1 MWGTVPAGR
10 GGGGATGGT
19 AAGARGGLASGQFSF
34 YVSCDINLNVR
45 VKVSEL
51 QGLLPS
57 ARSSLPAALTNVTG
71 VGAGGVGGVVGGG
84 LGGTGVPVG
93 HDATWPSHPSSA
105 AATAAAAAAAATA
118 GSTNGSGTGVTSA
131 GPKTSS
137 LYVIARLTSC
147 GETLGLEAT
156 TAYAEAV
163 CSPAPQRPQPP
174 MLSASSSAAAATAS
188 ESSAEEAAQAQ
199 AQEAQEAA
207 VAGEAAG
214 GGGGAGDVSTA
225 RWDEWLTFC
234 VKYRDLPPDTQLV
247 LVLVEAAEG
256 RGREALVGSTVMPLF
271 SKRGRLKTGPQR
283 LAVWE
288 GTPPCTQFPTST
300 PGKAPL
306 AHRDRLAR
314 LEHLLHRHQRGEM
327 APGPGGEW
335 LDGLTLAE
343 IRRLAAADRAAW
355 RSRPELRLTVLLPL
369 FPHPVLCYQH
379 VSAAAGAAAAAAA
392 AGAAGREGVGGA
404 AAGGAGAG
412 WGQAGKREAG
422 AGLLTSPDASVSA
435 GAGAGGGV
443 GGALIR
449 LVDPEVGRD
458 NPAELKAQKLAR
470 GLQRGVL
477 DRDLKPNSEE
487 RRKLQAILKLPPNK
501 PLHAEERALLWRFRA
516 SLTQDTRAL
525 TKFLQCVDWSD
536 ATEAKQ
542 AAELMRQWAPIS
554 AADALELLSPD
565 FRAEG
570 VRQHAVQALQAVDAD
585 ELGAYLLQ
593 LVQALRYEAADTG
606 SRLGAFLVQR
616 AADDPALAVQLHW
629 YLFCELD
636 DPGFGLRARAL
647 HTQLLETL
655 ASGGPGSQGL
665 VIADTIRRQVDLV
678 KQLKAVIREL
688 KSSKIKAARATERLR
703 EMVSENGP
711 CGELTALR
719 VPLPLDPHIVLAGI
733 VPKECSV
740 FKSAMLPLRLSFRI
754 EAAPMNWK
762 APLLPP
768 PPPGPHDPHSHPHQQ
783 HHYHSSSSQPGQ
795 RHPHQHQHPG
805 GGGGG
810 SHLSSG
816 SVGSGSSSGA
826 VHSPLGHTAGGGG
839 GGGSYWQPPSDPLAL
854 LPTRTGIIP
863 APPGAPDAAG
873 GGGGAAA
880 SGSHHGGSAG
890 GHSHHGEG
898 GGLAAAAAGPPPPGA
913 PPPVLA
919 GYRCCIIY
927 KKGDDLRQDHFV
939 LQMIG
944 LMDRMLKRENLDL
957 RMTPYKVLPTSCDDG
972 LLEFVPS
979 VPLSAVLAE
988 HKTIH
993 RFLALTQADPGGP
1006 FGLRAEVVE
1015 TFVRSCAGYCV
1026 MTYILGVGDRHL
1038 DNLMLT
1044 HDGRL
1049 FHIDFGYI
1057 LGADPKPFPPPMK
1070 LCKEMIEAMG
1080 GQGSDYYKQFR
1091 MYACEAYNI
1100 LRKRADLLLS
1110 LFHLMAGASIEAIR
1124 ADPEK
1129 AILKLQARGWGLGA
1143 GRSRAPMDKF
1153 RLDFDDEAAVE
1164 WMQGLINE
1172 SATALLPQLVE
1183 TTHRWAQYW
1192 R

>member
-1 MWGTVPAGR
+1 MWGTAPVGR
-10 GGGGATGGT
+10 GGGAAATGGT
-19 AAGARGGLASGQFSF
+19 APGARGGLASGQFSF

-51 QGLLPS
+51 QGLLPA
-57 ARSSLPAALTNVTG
+57 ARSSLPAALNG
-71 VGAGGVGGVVGGG
+71 VPGIGAGGVGAGAGGGGGVGGVGGG
-84 LGGTGVPVG
+84 VGGTGVPLG
-93 HDATWPSHPSSA
+93 HDATWPTHPSSA
-105 AATAAAAAAAATA
+105 AATAAAAAAAAAAGGGASGGATGSSNSNGGGGGDTA
-118 GSTNGSGTGVTSA
+118 
-131 GPKTSS
+131 PKMCS

-156 TAYAEAV
+156 TAFAEAV
-163 CSPAPQRPQPP
+163 CSAPQLQPP
-174 MLSASSSAAAATAS
+174 SAAAAV
-188 ESSAEEAAQAQ
+188 AADAAGLEGAQ
-199 AQEAQEAA
+199 DAA
-207 VAGEAAG
+207 VAGAAGGSSSSGDGLGSGPLGPLLAAG
-214 GGGGAGDVSTA
+214 GGGGGGGGSSPGDGSTA

-234 VKYRDLPPDTQLV
+234 VKYRDLPPDAQLV

-256 RGREALVGSTVMPLF
+256 RREALVGSSVTPLF

-288 GTPPCTQFPTST
+288 GAPPCTQFPTST
-300 PGKAPL
+300 PGKVPL
-306 AHRDRLAR
+306 AHRDRLGR
-314 LEHLLHRHQRGEM
+314 LEHLLHR
-327 APGPGGEW
+327 
-335 LDGLTLAE
+335 E

-355 RSRPELRLTVLLPL
+355 RTRPELRLTVLLPL
-369 FPHPVLCYQH
+369 FPHPVLCYH
-379 VSAAAGAAAAAAA
+379 S
-392 AGAAGREGVGGA
+392 ES
-404 AAGGAGAG
+404 GAGAG
-412 WGQAGKREAG
+412 SG
-422 AGLLTSPDASVSA
+422 P
-435 GAGAGGGV
+435 AGG
-443 GGALIR
+443 AIIR

-487 RRKLQAILKLPPNK
+487 RRRLQAILKLPPNK

-516 SLTQDTRAL
+516 SLTQA
-525 TKFLQCVDWSD
+525 
-536 ATEAKQ
+536 Q

-565 FRAEG
+565 FRSEV
-570 VRQHAVQALQAVDAD
+570 VRQHAVQALQAVEVE

-616 AADDPALAVQLHW
+616 AAEDPALAVQLHW

-647 HTQLLETL
+647 HTLLLDTL
-655 ASGGPGSQGL
+655 AGGGPRSPGL
-665 VIADTIRRQVDLV
+665 LIADTIRRQVDLV

-703 EMVSENGP
+703 EMVSETGA

-733 VPKECSV
+733 MPKECSV

-762 APLLPP
+762 APPP
-768 PPPGPHDPHSHPHQQ
+768 PPQHNTHTNPHPH
-783 HHYHSSSSQPGQ
+783 
-795 RHPHQHQHPG
+795 HPFHGLHGHAPAG
-805 GGGGG
+805 A

-826 VHSPLGHTAGGGG
+826 VHSPLGPGGGG
-839 GGGSYWQPPSDPLAL
+839 GGGGWPPPDPLAL

-873 GGGGAAA
+873 GGAGGASGGAASGAAAA
-880 SGSHHGGSAG
+880 SGSHHG
-890 GHSHHGEG
+890 HHHGEG
-898 GGLAAAAAGPPPPGA
+898 SASRGGAGGAAPGSQPGA
-913 PPPVLA
+913 PPPVLE

-957 RMTPYKVLPTSCDDG
+957 RMTPYKVLPTSFDDG
-972 LLEFVPS
+972 LVEFVPS

-993 RFLALTQADPGGP
+993 RFLALTQADAGGP
-1006 FGLRAEVVE
+1006 FGLRAEAVE

-1080 GQGSDYYKQFR
+1080 GQGSEYYKQFR

-1100 LRKRADLLLS
+1100 LRKRADLILS

-1129 AILKLQARGWGLGA
+1129 AILKLQ
-1143 GRSRAPMDKF
+1143 DKF

>member
-1 MWGTVPAGR
+1 MWGTAPVGR
-10 GGGGATGGT
+10 GGGAAATGGT
-19 AAGARGGLASGQFSF
+19 APGARGGLASGQFSF

-51 QGLLPS
+51 QGLLPA
-57 ARSSLPAALTNVTG
+57 ARSSLPAALNG
-71 VGAGGVGGVVGGG
+71 VPGIGAGGVGAGAGGGGGVGGVGGG
-84 LGGTGVPVG
+84 VGGTGVPLG
-93 HDATWPSHPSSA
+93 HDATWPTHPSSA
-105 AATAAAAAAAATA
+105 AATAAAAAAAAAAGGGASGGATGSSNSNGGGGGDTA
-118 GSTNGSGTGVTSA
+118 
-131 GPKTSS
+131 PKMCS

-156 TAYAEAV
+156 TAFAEAV
-163 CSPAPQRPQPP
+163 CSAPQLQPP
-174 MLSASSSAAAATAS
+174 SAAAAV
-188 ESSAEEAAQAQ
+188 AADAAGLEGAQ
-199 AQEAQEAA
+199 DAA
-207 VAGEAAG
+207 VAGAAGGSSSSGDGLGSGPLGPLLAAG
-214 GGGGAGDVSTA
+214 GGGGGGGGSSPGDGSTA

-234 VKYRDLPPDTQLV
+234 VKYRDLPPDAQLV

-256 RGREALVGSTVMPLF
+256 RREALVGSSVTPLF

-288 GTPPCTQFPTST
+288 GAPPCTQFPTST
-300 PGKAPL
+300 PGKVPL
-306 AHRDRLAR
+306 AHRDRLGR
-314 LEHLLHRHQRGEM
+314 LEHLLHRHQRGDM

-335 LDGLTLAE
+335 LDALALAE

-355 RSRPELRLTVLLPL
+355 RTRPELRLTVLLPL

-379 VSAAAGAAAAAAA
+379 VAAAAGAAAGAGREGGGAAAAAAAAA
-392 AGAAGREGVGGA
+392 AGAGG
-404 AAGGAGAG
+404 GGGAG
-412 WGQAGKREAG
+412 WGGAGKKDAG
-422 AGLLTSPDASVSA
+422 AGLLISES
-435 GAGAGGGV
+435 GAGAGSGPA
-443 GGALIR
+443 GGAIIR

-487 RRKLQAILKLPPNK
+487 RRRLQAILKLPPNK

-565 FRAEG
+565 FRSEV
-570 VRQHAVQALQAVDAD
+570 VRQHAVQALQAVEVE

-616 AADDPALAVQLHW
+616 AAEDPALAVQLHW

-647 HTQLLETL
+647 HTLLLDTL
-655 ASGGPGSQGL
+655 AAGGPRSPGL
-665 VIADTIRRQVDLV
+665 LIADTIRRQVDLV

-703 EMVSENGP
+703 EMVSETGA

-733 VPKECSV
+733 MPKECSV

-762 APLLPP
+762 APPP
-768 PPPGPHDPHSHPHQQ
+768 PPQHNTHTNPHPH
-783 HHYHSSSSQPGQ
+783 
-795 RHPHQHQHPG
+795 HPFHGLHGHAPAG
-805 GGGGG
+805 A

-826 VHSPLGHTAGGGG
+826 VHSPLGPGGGG
-839 GGGSYWQPPSDPLAL
+839 GGGGWPPPDPLAL

-873 GGGGAAA
+873 GGAGGASGGAASGAAAA
-880 SGSHHGGSAG
+880 SGSHHG
-890 GHSHHGEG
+890 HHHGEG
-898 GGLAAAAAGPPPPGA
+898 SASRGGAGGAAPGSQPGA
-913 PPPVLA
+913 PPPVLE

-957 RMTPYKVLPTSCDDG
+957 RMTPYKVLPTSFDDG
-972 LLEFVPS
+972 LVEFVPS

-993 RFLALTQADPGGP
+993 RFLALTQADAGGP
-1006 FGLRAEVVE
+1006 FGLRAEAVE

-1080 GQGSDYYKQFR
+1080 GQGSEYYKQFR

-1100 LRKRADLLLS
+1100 LRKRADLILS

-1129 AILKLQARGWGLGA
+1129 AILKLQ
-1143 GRSRAPMDKF
+1143 DKF